1 MTLKFIGIYYKKQPS
16 FGYWFS
22 YEKIFFIPTIKRL
35 GKVAKNDFW
44 AGGLTLTKGTPLKT
58 KIGADFL
65 VIYRFIEN
73 QTIQDSMQA
82 QGKTR

>member
-16 FGYWFS
+16 FGYCFS

-58 KIGADFL
+58 KIGADFIE
-65 VIYRFIEN
+65 IYRKS
-73 QTIQDSMQA
+73 DKLMPM
-82 QGKTR
+82 